1 MRMNPREVENNNF
14 NLYENNYKIA
24 NLNKDEIALLQGYE
38 KDFIKKTNKKY
49 ILIAWADNS
58 TMH

>member
-14 NLYENNYKIA
+14 DLYKNDYKIA
-24 NLNKDEIALLQGYE
+24 NLNKDEIALLQSYE

-49 ILIAWADNS
+49 ILVAWADNS